1 MVSKKCKYALR
12 AIFELALRN
21 SSDPVKIHDIAASQ
35 AIPQRFLEI
44 ILAELKHAG
53 FLESRRGNDG
63 GYLLAQPPDKL
74 TVGEI
79 ITFFESNSNNSKQN
93 SIDNSARVG
102 NYAFNHLWDIVTTA
116 VSNIYNNT
124 TFADLVRQELE
135 DRKKY
140 VPNYAI

>member
-1 MVSKKCKYALR
+1 MVSRKCKYALR

-35 AIPQRFLEI
+35 VIPQRFLEI

-53 FLESRRGNDG
+53 FVESRRGNEG

-74 TVGEI
+74 TVGDI
-79 ITFFESNSNNSKQN
+79 ISFFESNSNNTRQN
-93 SIDNSARVG
+93 SMDNSTKVG
-102 NYAFNHLWDIVTTA
+102 NYAFNYLWDVVTTA
-116 VSNIYNNT
+116 ISNIYNKT
-124 TFADLVRQELE
+124 TFADLVRRELE